1 MRWLA
6 SFVAVAHELN
16 YSRAAES
23 LHLSQPAVSQH
34 IRQLEASVRVK
45 VVERSTRAVA
55 LTRAGLAFLP
65 LAQDVLAR
73 TDQAVR
79 AARNSERNDHGIVRI
94 GFAGG
99 MSAPAVADIS
109 RLVRCRH
116 PGIELRFTAHLG
128 SAQVMDLLT
137 TDALDIGF
145 TAGQRTVHALR
156 ARVVADDAPGIA
168 VATDHPLT
176 AAPSVELASL
186 ADEPF
191 VLVDA
196 ANGLRLREK
205 AIEAR
210 IDVGFPSAHRPGGT
224 GHRYRVRPRRRRGRD
239 HHRDPPL
246 RPVLPRHGIRPA
258 DRRQAA
264 PAHLGGLAG
273 RPRLRRPAARRRRG
287 RRGDRRLPRPRS
299 GRPGQP

>member
-1 MRWLA
+1 MELRWLA

-23 LHLSQPAVSQH
+23 LHLSHPAVSQH

-45 VVERSTRAVA
+45 LVERSTRAVA

-79 AARNSERNDHGIVRI
+79 AARNSERDDHGIVRI

-99 MSAPAVADIS
+99 MGAPAVADIS
-109 RLVRCRH
+109 RLVRRRH

-128 SAQVMDLLT
+128 STQVMDLLT

-145 TAGQRTVHALR
+145 TAGQRTVHGLR
-156 ARVVADDAPGIA
+156 ARVVADDPPGIA
-168 VATDHPLT
+168 VATDHLLA

-191 VLVDA
+191 VLVV
-196 ANGLRLREK
+196 LL
-205 AIEAR
+205 
-210 IDVGFPSAHRPGGT
+210 
-224 GHRYRVRPRRRRGRD
+224 RRR
-239 HHRDPPL
+239 
-246 RPVLPRHGIRPA
+246 
-258 DRRQAA
+258 
-264 PAHLGGLAG
+264 
-273 RPRLRRPAARRRRG
+273 
-287 RRGDRRLPRPRS
+287 
-299 GRPGQP
+299 